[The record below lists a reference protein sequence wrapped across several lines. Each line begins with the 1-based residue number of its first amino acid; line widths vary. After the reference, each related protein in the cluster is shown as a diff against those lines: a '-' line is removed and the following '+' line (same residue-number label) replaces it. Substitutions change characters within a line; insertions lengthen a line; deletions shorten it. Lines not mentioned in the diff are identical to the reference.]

1 MKTNLLFSILIMF
14 VVVCLLPICAN
25 GLVLSNSPGDTNVPV
40 WDSNNLPPPGPI
52 PYPYQYCMVAHWK
65 LDETSGTI
73 AQDSSGGGNTGT
85 LINGPV
91 WTAGKIGGAL
101 SFNGT
106 QAVYIDGSAGYSSPL
121 NIYNTNMTI
130 SAWIKPGPNACTI
143 VARAKPNYITYN
155 LYVDGGK
162 VGINTYKSPVH
173 WNLLT
178 GKILDPNN
186 WYHIIAVLDRD
197 NDTGIIYV
205 NGIERARSI
214 QMTVDPPS
222 CDAPTKIGCRNN
234 TSDYTFTGLIDDVR
248 IYNCALDANDV
259 KELYTGKIHSIEI
272 TGPNSV
278 PEESDTQYQAIGHY
292 ENGSSKNITADAN
305 LTVAPDKFAAID
317 SNGMLA
323 TERLYRLK
331 ENCTIYADYK
341 GVSGSKLVAIY
352 PVCGGIECTVPQL
365 LKRNVGDIIKI
376 KQDIRKDLAYAEGIE
391 WASLTLQLQTSAKP
405 QYKGWSKARL
415 PMLAAIS
422 YELWA
427 DQEIDKSITSLK
439 SADDIMK

>member
-1 MKTNLLFSILIMF
+1 M
-14 VVVCLLPICAN
+14 
-25 GLVLSNSPGDTNVPV
+25 D
-40 WDSNNLPPPGPI
+40 
-52 PYPYQYCMVAHWK
+52 
-65 LDETSGTI
+65 
-73 AQDSSGGGNTGT
+73 
-85 LINGPV
+85 
-91 WTAGKIGGAL
+91 
-101 SFNGT
+101 
-106 QAVYIDGSAGYSSPL
+106 
-121 NIYNTNMTI
+121 
-130 SAWIKPGPNACTI
+130 
-143 VARAKPNYITYN
+143 IT
-155 LYVDGGK
+155 D
-162 VGINTYKSPVH
+162 H
-173 WNLLT
+173 
-178 GKILDPNN
+178 
-186 WYHIIAVLDRD
+186 
-197 NDTGIIYV
+197 
-205 NGIERARSI
+205 
-214 QMTVDPPS
+214 
-222 CDAPTKIGCRNN
+222 
-234 TSDYTFTGLIDDVR
+234 
-248 IYNCALDANDV
+248 
-259 KELYTGKIHSIEI
+259 
-272 TGPNSV
+272 
-278 PEESDTQYQAIGHY
+278 
-292 ENGSSKNITADAN
+292 
-305 LTVAPDKFAAID
+305 PDKFAAID